1 VKVVQELKLSSK
13 NILYHEL
20 IGLRIRVLSY
30 TDEKLNGLEG
40 VVVDET
46 LKTLL
51 LETSS
56 GRRIRVLKPNGV
68 FEFKLP
74 SGEVAVI
81 KGDLILGRPAERLKR
96 AKRWFK

>member
-1 VKVVQELKLSSK
+1 MRISSK
-13 NILYHEL
+13 NILFHEI
-20 IGLRIRVLSY
+20 IGLRVRILSY
-30 TDEKLNGLEG
+30 TDTNLNGLEG

-51 LETSS
+51 IETAG
-56 GRRIRVLKPNGV
+56 GRRIRVFKQNGV

-74 SGEVAVI
+74 HGEVVVI

-96 AKRWFK
+96 LKRRLK